1 MSQLLRFLIWL
12 NLFAVI
18 GYTVFSPIDPSL
30 MPQRLI
36 IVVPLVIALLT
47 AFWLLRQQRI
57 FQASLLIIGSLWSVL
72 IGSAIISGGLHA
84 PAFAALPTVVIMA
97 GMLLGQRGAWTI
109 AALSI
114 GASAL
119 FTLLDNQLPPPPLPH
134 SSIAWFVTYT
144 IYLLLSAYI
153 IAQLINHFHQSLHE
167 ADKELR
173 ERRAV
178 EQQLRLSEEKFAR
191 LFDSAP
197 FAMLIV
203 RLEDD
208 LILNANAACREFFE
222 LSSEQLIKRKISALS
237 RSQLPDQWPMIAQAL
252 HRQGTISGVEFSFQ
266 RNDRAPGFA
275 QLAAEL
281 VELPDGLCAVV
292 AFQDVTPLRYANE
305 RLAELAAR
313 QEQLATLAREALANT
328 NLDALFAAAIEQTA
342 QMLRLSGIELVEL
355 DPEGNVQIRT
365 RWGETPDQPPPAEV
379 LDELHGDHSGWSQL
393 PPTLAERAGDPNL
406 HGAGLPVRGKERLF
420 GILLAYAQHTLD
432 IEAIF
437 FLRGVANVLAVA
449 IERFNAEQER
459 RQIET
464 QMLQTQKLESLG
476 LLAGGIAH
484 DFNNLLTGIMGHT
497 SLALLELP
505 PNHELQPHLAAID
518 QASQR
523 AAELCNQLLAYA
535 GRGRRSLEPVDLSTL
550 VREMGTILRLPVSRS
565 GQVMITYDLAPDLPA
580 IVVEASQIR
589 QVVLNLL
596 TNAIEA
602 IGERSGTVTLSTR
615 ATTLTPTDLRRLNL
629 TPTIPPGQY
638 VTLTVSDT
646 GIGMDE
652 ATQRRI
658 FDPFFSTKPKGHG
671 LGLAAVQGIV
681 RRHNGAI
688 RVESTPGL
696 GSTFTIYLPAVNK
709 PVLAPAT
716 AKLAPII
723 LNGTALIVDDD
734 GAVRATLSRMLERA
748 GMVTIEAAD
757 ARTALML
764 LAEAALNIDIV
775 LVDLAMPGMNGLELL
790 TAIRNQFPRVP
801 VLLMSGNAE
810 QVTSEPLPINE
821 YTDFLPKPYRSRE
834 LLERISALLERVTI
848 RKDR

>member
-1 MSQLLRFLIWL
+1 
-12 NLFAVI
+12 
-18 GYTVFSPIDPSL
+18 
-30 MPQRLI
+30 
-36 IVVPLVIALLT
+36 
-47 AFWLLRQQRI
+47 
-57 FQASLLIIGSLWSVL
+57 
-72 IGSAIISGGLHA
+72 
-84 PAFAALPTVVIMA
+84 
-97 GMLLGQRGAWTI
+97 
-109 AALSI
+109 
-114 GASAL
+114 
-119 FTLLDNQLPPPPLPH
+119 
-134 SSIAWFVTYT
+134 
-144 IYLLLSAYI
+144 
-153 IAQLINHFHQSLHE
+153 
-167 ADKELR
+167 
-173 ERRAV
+173 
-178 EQQLRLSEEKFAR
+178 
-191 LFDSAP
+191 
-197 FAMLIV
+197 
-203 RLEDD
+203 
-208 LILNANAACREFFE
+208 
-222 LSSEQLIKRKISALS
+222 
-237 RSQLPDQWPMIAQAL
+237 
-252 HRQGTISGVEFSFQ
+252 
-266 RNDRAPGFA
+266 
-275 QLAAEL
+275 
-281 VELPDGLCAVV
+281 
-292 AFQDVTPLRYANE
+292 
-305 RLAELAAR
+305 
-313 QEQLATLAREALANT
+313 
-328 NLDALFAAAIEQTA
+328 
-342 QMLRLSGIELVEL
+342 
-355 DPEGNVQIRT
+355 
-365 RWGETPDQPPPAEV
+365 
-379 LDELHGDHSGWSQL
+379 
-393 PPTLAERAGDPNL
+393 
-406 HGAGLPVRGKERLF
+406 
-420 GILLAYAQHTLD
+420 
-432 IEAIF
+432 
-437 FLRGVANVLAVA
+437 
-449 IERFNAEQER
+449 
-459 RQIET
+459 
-464 QMLQTQKLESLG
+464 
-476 LLAGGIAH
+476 
-484 DFNNLLTGIMGHT
+484 
-497 SLALLELP
+497 P

-658 FDPFFSTKPKGHG
+658 FDPFFTTKPKGHG

-790 TAIRNQFPRVP
+790 TAIRSQFPRVP

-848 RKDR
+848 RKGR